1 MMHIQP
7 QEQPV
12 KKGEITEQL
21 KVQNPQGIHARPAA
35 LFVKTASRFMADI
48 SVEKDGQ
55 TVSGKSIM
63 GLLTLEGYQGSTLR
77 VTAIGGDAAEAIAAL
92 RELFEKH
99 FYE

>member
-1 MMHIQP
+1 MRNAQP
-7 QEQPV
+7 REQPA
-12 KKGEITEQL
+12 KAGEVSALL
-21 KVQNPQGIHARPAA
+21 KVLNPQGIHARPAA

-77 VTAIGGDAAEAIAAL
+77 VTARGEDAQEAVAAL
-92 RELFEKH
+92 RELLEKH